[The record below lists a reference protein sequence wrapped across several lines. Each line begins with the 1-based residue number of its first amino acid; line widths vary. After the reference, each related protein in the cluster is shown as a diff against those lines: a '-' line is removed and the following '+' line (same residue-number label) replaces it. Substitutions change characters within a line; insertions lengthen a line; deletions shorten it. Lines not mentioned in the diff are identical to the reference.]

1 MISGNKIHVTRTAFI
16 QMYLFQVFGSENY
29 SSKKSVLVR
38 VRWFESISAH
48 QKQVERLVFKYTMI
62 RTDIL
67 PKGEKMKFKTNKE
80 KGNSSLG
87 IAIAYFSTNGYTVS
101 IPLNDTQDYDLVVE
115 KESKFYSVQ
124 VKSTGCKTK
133 YGNYQVALK
142 SCGGTKGK
150 TYKTIIDTNVDL
162 VFIVAS
168 DMSMYLIP
176 KSEIKNKSTIN
187 LCDSYIKYKIV

>member
-1 MISGNKIHVTRTAFI
+1 
-16 QMYLFQVFGSENY
+16 
-29 SSKKSVLVR
+29 
-38 VRWFESISAH
+38 
-48 QKQVERLVFKYTMI
+48 
-62 RTDIL
+62 
-67 PKGEKMKFKTNKE
+67 MKFKTNKE

-142 SCGGTKGK
+142 SCGGTKGT

-162 VFIVAS
+162 VFIVTS
-168 DMSMYLIP
+168 NMSMYLIP
-176 KSEIKNKSTIN
+176 KNEIKNRTTIT
-187 LCDSYIKYKIV
+187 LCDSYVKYKIKKN

>member
-1 MISGNKIHVTRTAFI
+1 MNLVTYKKADEKVDVTNEYYQQVKII
-16 QMYLFQVFGSENY
+16 C
-29 SSKKSVLVR
+29 K
-38 VRWFESISAH
+38 
-48 QKQVERLVFKYTMI
+48 VE
-62 RTDIL
+62 
-67 PKGEKMKFKTNKE
+67 
-80 KGNSSLG
+80 NSSAQYITSRG
-87 IAIAYFSTNGYTVS
+87 EITNYGYEGK
-101 IPLNDTQDYDLVVE
+101 NA
-115 KESKFYSVQ
+115 Q

-187 LCDSYIKYKIV
+187 LCDNYIKYKIV